1 MLYLCGMLELVIT
14 ILLCFAAIVIGLWL
28 IGVGLRRLDDYKSM
42 SKEDYQQLNEK
53 AKRIVKLRQA
63 EKCKQPKRRG
73 FFRRLWD
80 SLSDPSTL
88 PEPIRSAM
96 GHPF

>member
-1 MLYLCGMLELVIT
+1 MTFFIISTLLIIAVSFYLLYIVAVLMIRAVDLAVTLFK
-14 ILLCFAAIVIGLWL
+14 LLTG
-28 IGVGLRRLDDYKSM
+28 RMTR
-42 SKEDYQQLNEK
+42 EQL
-53 AKRIVKLRQA
+53 A
-63 EKCKQPKRRG
+63 EKLAKDEERKKRAKMKRRG

-80 SLSDPSTL
+80 SLSDPSSL

>member
-1 MLYLCGMLELVIT
+1 MLALIIAILCIV
-14 ILLCFAAIVIGLWL
+14 AIVFSLWL
-28 IGVGLRRLDDYKSM
+28 IGYGLRRMDDYKFM
-42 SKEDYQQLNEK
+42 TKEDYQQLHRK
-53 AKRIVKLRQA
+53 AKRIVRLRQA
-63 EKCKQPKRRG
+63 NKCERPKRKG

-80 SLSDPSTL
+80 SLSDPSSL

>member
-1 MLYLCGMLELVIT
+1 MLEFVVI
-14 ILLCFAAIVIGLWL
+14 ILFCFTAIIIGLWL
-28 IGVGLRRLDDYKSM
+28 IGVGLRRLENYKWM
-42 SKEDYQQLNEK
+42 SKEDYRQLNEK
-53 AKRIVKLRQA
+53 AKRIYRLRQA

-80 SLSDPSTL
+80 SLSNPSSL

-96 GHPF
+96 GRPF

>member
-1 MLYLCGMLELVIT
+1 MLELVVT
-14 ILLCFAAIVIGLWL
+14 ILLCFAAIIIGLWL
-28 IGVGLRRLDDYKSM
+28 IGVGMRRLDDYKSM
-42 SKEDYQQLNEK
+42 SKEDYQQLHQK

-63 EKCKQPKRRG
+63 NKCEQPKRKG